1 MLSLQQL
8 SYIHPNKDLLFENIN
23 LHINALEKIALIGHN
38 GVGKSTLL
46 RLIARELSPADGNI
60 LLSANT
66 YYVPQVVGQF
76 EDKTVAQA
84 LGIHKKLDALH
95 AILAG
100 DASEENFNSLQDD
113 WTLEERYKEAFEQW
127 NLPDIALTQ
136 KMSSLSGGQKTK
148 ILLAGIQIH
157 PSEVILLDEPSNHL
171 DLDSKKLLYN
181 WIQSTQSTLIIVSHD
196 RTLLNLLDD
205 MAEMTPKGIKRY
217 GGNFSFYEA
226 QKESEHHA
234 LQQDIHHKEKAI
246 KIAKEKERETIERQN
261 RLNNRG
267 KKKQEKAG
275 VARIMMNTLRN
286 TAEKSTAKIKS
297 VHQDKIGDIRSDLQE
312 LRGSQSALDE
322 IKIDLGNSTFPTGK
336 SMVKAE
342 NINFSYGSQQ
352 LWVDHVDFQLFSG
365 ERIALQGQNGSGKT
379 TLVKLILNQ
388 LTPEKGKIERQSFD
402 AIYLDQ
408 TYSIISP
415 NLSVYEQA
423 QQFNTNAL
431 PEHDIKIRPNRF
443 LFGKE
448 DWNKPCAPLSGGEK
462 MRLIL
467 CCLTIQQQ
475 SPDLIILDEPTNNLD
490 LQNIRILTRAIQ
502 LYKGTILV
510 ISHDEVFLN
519 EIHVNKVITL

>member
-1 MLSLQQL
+1 MLSLQQV

-46 RLIARELSPADGNI
+46 RLIARELSPADGSI

-113 WTLEERYKEAFEQW
+113 WTLEERCKEAFEQW

-217 GGNFSFYEA
+217 GGNFNFYEA
-226 QKESEHHA
+226 QK
-234 LQQDIHHKEKAI
+234 
-246 KIAKEKERETIERQN
+246 
-261 RLNNRG
+261 
-267 KKKQEKAG
+267 
-275 VARIMMNTLRN
+275 
-286 TAEKSTAKIKS
+286 
-297 VHQDKIGDIRSDLQE
+297 
-312 LRGSQSALDE
+312 
-322 IKIDLGNSTFPTGK
+322 
-336 SMVKAE
+336 
-342 NINFSYGSQQ
+342 
-352 LWVDHVDFQLFSG
+352 
-365 ERIALQGQNGSGKT
+365 
-379 TLVKLILNQ
+379 
-388 LTPEKGKIERQSFD
+388 
-402 AIYLDQ
+402 
-408 TYSIISP
+408 
-415 NLSVYEQA
+415 
-423 QQFNTNAL
+423 
-431 PEHDIKIRPNRF
+431 
-443 LFGKE
+443 
-448 DWNKPCAPLSGGEK
+448 
-462 MRLIL
+462 
-467 CCLTIQQQ
+467 
-475 SPDLIILDEPTNNLD
+475 
-490 LQNIRILTRAIQ
+490 
-502 LYKGTILV
+502 
-510 ISHDEVFLN
+510 
-519 EIHVNKVITL
+519 

>member
-1 MLSLQQL
+1 MLSLQQV

-46 RLIARELSPADGNI
+46 RLIARELSPADGSI

-113 WTLEERYKEAFEQW
+113 WTLEERCKEAFEQW

-148 ILLAGIQIH
+148 ILLAGIQIY

-217 GGNFSFYEA
+217 GGNFNFYEA

-312 LRGSQSALDE
+312 LRGSQSALDA

-352 LWVDHVDFQLFSG
+352 LWVDHVDFQLFCG

-431 PEHDIKIRPNRF
+431 PEHDIKIRLNRF

-502 LYKGTILV
+502 LYEGTILV